1 MNKHLRILIAFL
13 LVAVMVLGVVSC
25 AKEEVPANS
34 DTTPTDTTPVDP
46 GTEDPGEDPEDPED
60 PGTTPG
66 KPGKPA
72 VGTWVF
78 YPVNYATK
86 GVKVLGVRNLTTRTD
101 KGINLDWAG
110 SGIEVNLNLE
120 GDQRVRFILEAAA
133 DCYFKVYVD
142 GEHYKNGEDDYF
154 MILGGEEA
162 EQINLN
168 DLKDGVRNIKI
179 VKVTD
184 YATTSAEIQE
194 VALIGNI
201 VETAPADNELYVEFV
216 GDGITTGAGLM
227 DGAEDATKAYAYIAA
242 NKLGADY
249 AITAVNGFGLVYD
262 EAMNVADAYLLTSP
276 RASAKYKFVREAD
289 VVVLNVGTMDF
300 AADALTDDDYAEA
313 FQAAYLELLNTVRA
327 NNNKQTKILCVYGAI
342 NDNYATAITAA
353 VTAFGGE
360 AKGVYTLKLD
370 ATTATAEEGIAFPT
384 AEEQAAYAEAI
395 AAKITAIKDV
405 KIQYPI
411 VEGAGVVLDW
421 AA

>member
-34 DTTPTDTTPVDP
+34 DTTPTDTTPA
-46 GTEDPGEDPEDPED
+46 TPEDPKDPEGPED
-60 PGTTPG
+60 PDPTPEDPNN
-66 KPGKPA
+66 KPTEK
-72 VGTWVF
+72 TWEF
-78 YPVNYATK
+78 RALNYATK

-110 SGIEVNLNLE
+110 AGIEVNLNLE
-120 GDQRVRFILEAAA
+120 GKQKVRFILEAAA

-162 EQINLN
+162 EQINLV
-168 DLKDGVRNIKI
+168 DIVGGVHNFKI

-194 VALIGNI
+194 VAFVGNI
-201 VETAPADNELYVEFV
+201 VETAPADNDLYVEFV

-227 DGAEDATKAYAYIAA
+227 DGGDATKAYAYIAA

-249 AITAVNGFGLVYD
+249 AITAVDGFGLVYD

-289 VVVLNVGTMDF
+289 VVVLNVGTMDY
-300 AADALTDDDYAEA
+300 AADVLATDDDYAEA

-342 NDNYATAITAA
+342 NDNYAAAITAA

-360 AKGVYTLKLD
+360 AKGVYTLKLT

-384 AEEQAAYAEAI
+384 AAEQAAYAEAI